1 MRALCR
7 DYSIKKHF
15 NGELALQFPE
25 MPTLP
30 PALANK
36 RLIGIS
42 RNANIAKPES

>member
-1 MRALCR
+1 
-7 DYSIKKHF
+7 
-15 NGELALQFPE
+15 
-25 MPTLP
+25 MPTLT